1 MLQSLCKNSF
11 AGAFKA
17 NLILQKYNKL
27 GFFWGGKHKRVF
39 KGLGK

>member
-27 GFFWGGKHKRVF
+27 GFFFFLGG
-39 KGLGK
+39 GGGGELA